1 LAAAFGSSAAIAI
14 AHWHLCISFGL
25 PGTDEEDSVL
35 LMQPSWHCAQHR
47 QEDSRWV
54 VAARFV
60 TKTLCCLV
68 LMLTSAKAGQEWLS
82 MDLSKDPTSL
92 STILALLRNHERFAQ
107 WINGKPLGKFTYV
120 SLRRDRNDPTKT
132 VYILLECDDNKK
144 PVRFMRVDEI
154 ARLSITDPKVPET
167 AKLIFEYP
175 AAAVKATSLDH
186 PSVQRAVEQMFH
198 LFGSAQ
204 NSLYLVDDHYVERL
218 KEGETASS
226 TLTRLSDR
234 GLLVIR
240 LVSKAA
246 DKVSNA
252 FKALSKG
259 QSLAWDS
266 TSAKRIRFELS
277 PDRNTIRKLEVAGLF
292 TTDDVKLQ
300 SPDAANLSKLE
311 IRDDRTTE
319 VTVTEMTT
327 QKVRERGRGKEQS
340 PVAVNWE
347 TKD

>member
-1 LAAAFGSSAAIAI
+1 MKAAPVI
-14 AHWHLCISFGL
+14 
-25 PGTDEEDSVL
+25 
-35 LMQPSWHCAQHR
+35 
-47 QEDSRWV
+47 
-54 VAARFV
+54 

-68 LMLTSAKAGQEWLS
+68 LMLTAAKAGEEWQS
-82 MDLSKDPTSL
+82 IDLSKDPTSL

-107 WINGKPLGKFTYV
+107 WINGKPLGQFTYV
-120 SLRRDRNDPTKT
+120 SLRKDRNDPSKT
-132 VYILLECDDNKK
+132 VYILLECDENKK
-144 PVRFMRVDEI
+144 PVRFLRVDEI
-154 ARLSITDPKVPET
+154 ARLSLTDSKVPET
-167 AKLIFEYP
+167 AELIFEYP
-175 AAAVKATSLDH
+175 AAAVKATSLEH
-186 PSVQRAVEQMFH
+186 PSVQRAVEQTFQ

-240 LVSKAA
+240 LLSKAA

-252 FKALSKG
+252 FKVLSKG
-259 QSLAWDS
+259 KSLAWDS
-266 TSAKRIRFELS
+266 TSIKRLRFELS
-277 PDRNTIRKLEVAGLF
+277 PDGSTIRKLEIAGLF
-292 TTDDVKLQ
+292 KTDDVKLQ

-319 VTVTEMTT
+319 VTMTEMKD
-327 QKVRERGRGKEQS
+327 QGVRKKGRKKEQS
-340 PVAVNWE
+340 STAVNWG